1 MGTLFA
7 LPYSQA
13 SRIAFAVDKTIATHT
28 NLTISKPYKHKVGI
42 YQWWGAIAIIF
53 TAFQICEICY
63 KKIISITPFVNMS
76 FQQLNSLSSWNW
88 YKDNERYF
96 ILQLNVSV
104 KMRVES
110 YFYSEYP

>member
-1 MGTLFA
+1 MMWCYCYHLHSNLNFA
-7 LPYSQA
+7 
-13 SRIAFAVDKTIATHT
+13 RIQ
-28 NLTISKPYKHKVGI
+28 S
-42 YQWWGAIAIIF
+42 
-53 TAFQICEICY
+53 

-76 FQQLNSLSSWNW
+76 FQQLNSLSSWNCH
-88 YKDNERYF
+88 KDSERYF

>member
-1 MGTLFA
+1 MVGCYCYHLH
-7 LPYSQA
+7 SQLK
-13 SRIAFAVDKTIATHT
+13 F
-28 NLTISKPYKHKVGI
+28 
-42 YQWWGAIAIIF
+42 
-53 TAFQICEICY
+53 CENFIT
-63 KKIISITPFVNMS
+63 KIISITPFVNMS

>member
-1 MGTLFA
+1 MVWCYCYHLHSNLNFA
-7 LPYSQA
+7 
-13 SRIAFAVDKTIATHT
+13 RIQ
-28 NLTISKPYKHKVGI
+28 S
-42 YQWWGAIAIIF
+42 
-53 TAFQICEICY
+53 

>member
-1 MGTLFA
+1 MGTIVHLIHQVLA
-7 LPYSQA
+7 KPTIQDITTVTHANNITGYSIGVESKHQHGHCCYCLCMV
-13 SRIAFAVDKTIATHT
+13 S
-28 NLTISKPYKHKVGI
+28 NLQDSMNRDNNKM
-42 YQWWGAIAIIF
+42 
-53 TAFQICEICY
+53 
-63 KKIISITPFVNMS
+63 PFVNMS